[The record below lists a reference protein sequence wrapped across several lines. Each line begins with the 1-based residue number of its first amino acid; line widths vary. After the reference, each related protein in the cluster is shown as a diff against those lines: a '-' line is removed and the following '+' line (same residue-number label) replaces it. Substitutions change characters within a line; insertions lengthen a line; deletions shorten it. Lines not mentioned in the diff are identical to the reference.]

1 MNLPDADFVLVDS
14 DTRVF
19 NALRGALERG

>member
-14 DTRVF
+14 DTRVLK
-19 NALRGALERG
+19 ALRGALERG